1 MDLSSRQIKN
11 KHFVSEKKV
20 IVNKKDK
27 ESFLEDQ
34 ETFDSPMRV
43 RNNQKIIE
51 KMNESSALD
60 NY

>member
-27 ESFLEDQ
+27 QSFLEDQ

>member
-27 ESFLEDQ
+27 QSFFEDY